1 MQSFGFNSLP
11 FCNLQD
17 GFCVWFCLS
26 HSNFRFFLF
35 SNRKNTKLWTNKIR
49 ESKFMIQIWWLMACV
64 FAFLVNKTVWN
75 LVNSQIEICKLE
87 SWVTFAL
94 AGFRK
99 QWGECIFLCSSG
111 WLRAKPVLVLRCR
124 CYKHLSQWTYI
135 SFAENEIGKCAPTS
149 LSKPG
154 VKQHEQK
161 NAKSNACSWLQR

>member
-99 QWGECIFLCSSG
+99 NNEGNAFFFAAAAGYGQSPSLFWDVGAISTCHSEHIS
-111 WLRAKPVLVLRCR
+111 
-124 CYKHLSQWTYI
+124 LSQKMKL
-135 SFAENEIGKCAPTS
+135 ENALQLLCQS
-149 LSKPG
+149 L
-154 VKQHEQK
+154 V
-161 NAKSNACSWLQR
+161 

>member
-94 AGFRK
+94 AGFTK
-99 QWGECIFLCSSG
+99 NNEGNAFFFAAAAGYGQNPSLFWDVGAISTCHSEHIS
-111 WLRAKPVLVLRCR
+111 
-124 CYKHLSQWTYI
+124 LSQKMKL
-135 SFAENEIGKCAPTS
+135 ENALQLLCQS
-149 LSKPG
+149 L
-154 VKQHEQK
+154 V
-161 NAKSNACSWLQR
+161 